1 MTFIYAILVTVGMGV
16 VLGLGCVLAGKG
28 SPWLLIVSSLILVV
42 AFGKI
47 GCLPPAGHHHDGDH
61 H

>member
-1 MTFIYAILVTVGMGV
+1 MGA

-28 SPWLLIVSSLILVV
+28 SPWLLIVSSLILMV

-47 GCLPPAGHHHDGDH
+47 GCLPPSDSHHDADH